1 VRDDTDIPWELI
13 RDVMRRA
20 PGWARTID
28 GMAGSGEPPR
38 CGRGSTVVS
47 LSEAA
52 AWWYDLCRALKVL
65 RDNGP
70 GSPRRPADAKVLA
83 YIVDGQLQGAAYGAI
98 AFDLRHSKVRCM
110 RHGEFWTKTGVASAL
125 ERAYC
130 WLCHPA
136 YGRLLT
142 WEEWRGGRQLEAR
155 KG

>member
-1 VRDDTDIPWELI
+1 
-13 RDVMRRA
+13 MRRA

-28 GMAGSGEPPR
+28 GMSGSGEPPR

-52 AWWYDLCRALKVL
+52 ACYYDLARALKVL

-70 GSPRRPADAKVLA
+70 GSPRRPADAPLLA
-83 YIVDGQLQGAAYGAI
+83 RIVDAQLGGVAYGAI
-98 AFDLRHSKVRCM
+98 AASLRHSHARCM
-110 RHGEFWTKTGVASAL
+110 RHGEFWTKTGVKSAL
-125 ERAYC
+125 ERAYL

-142 WEEWRGGRQLEAR
+142 WEEWRGGILMREVAAESGRETLVQY
-155 KG
+155 